1 MSEYRTVYLDAL
13 GEAVET
19 MTTSWRRLSSL
30 ILVACLIPT
39 AFANAREALS
49 PPVKLKIGYISAMY
63 DAPILIA
70 YEKGYFAAE
79 GLDIDLMKM
88 KNATDSLQALGVEA
102 LHATTSS
109 SITPLFNARER
120 GIPLTIVAGAGVHS
134 KGRGV
139 LSLVIRKDLVEN
151 GRYKSLADLKGMKIV
166 APLHNPGQ
174 WMVVE
179 AARRVGIA
187 ENQIDF
193 VSLGYSNTIPAMSNK
208 AVDGLVGNEPVG
220 TRATADI
227 SAVPVLRMDEV
238 APMFPVGYVMVGSYL
253 ARANPE
259 AARRFLIG
267 YIKGVR
273 DARDAFGPERKDY
286 AKIDTIL
293 TAYDLLLPPGTILI
307 DLPADGAASFDNLDL
322 FLDWQVREGSMSKK
336 PDPRSALDD
345 RFRMDALKALD
356 Q

>member
-1 MSEYRTVYLDAL
+1 MIIA
-13 GEAVET
+13 
-19 MTTSWRRLSSL
+19 
-30 ILVACLIPT
+30 ACFVLTPL
-39 AFANAREALS
+39 AQAREALS

-70 YEKGYFAAE
+70 YEKGYFSAE

-134 KGRGV
+134 QGRGV

-151 GRYKSLADLKGMKIV
+151 GRYRSLADLKGMKIV

-179 AARRVGIA
+179 AARRVGVA
-187 ENQIDF
+187 ESQIDF

-208 AVDGLVGNEPVG
+208 GVDGLVGNEPVG

-227 SAVPVLRMDEV
+227 GAVPVLRMDEV

-253 ARANPE
+253 ARTNPE

-267 YIKGVR
+267 YIRGVR
-273 DARDAFGPERKDY
+273 DAREAFGHQRKDY
-286 AKIDTIL
+286 AKIESIL
-293 TAYDLLLPPGTILI
+293 AGYDLQLPPGTVLM
-307 DLPADGAASFDNLDL
+307 DLPADGAASFDNLEL
-322 FLDWQVREGSMSKK
+322 FLDWQVREGSMAKK

-345 RFRMDALKALD
+345 RFRLDALKALD
-356 Q
+356 N